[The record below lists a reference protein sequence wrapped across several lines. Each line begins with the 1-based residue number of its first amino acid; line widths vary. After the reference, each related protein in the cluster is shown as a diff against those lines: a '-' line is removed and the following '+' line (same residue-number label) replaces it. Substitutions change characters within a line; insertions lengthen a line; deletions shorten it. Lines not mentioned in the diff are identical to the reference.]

1 MGVQNTSECYVRR
14 PTHSMNQTRWRGER
28 RERVIEKWDVIDG
41 VKTYDGVEHKT
52 GQRENVA
59 VMDHRWG
66 K

>member
-1 MGVQNTSECYVRR
+1 MLCQKTDPLDESDEVVGN
-14 PTHSMNQTRWRGER
+14 GENG
-28 RERVIEKWDVIDG
+28 DVIDG